1 MCNLNKIKSLARE
14 NGLSMS
20 FLCKKL
26 GLGTSYFNDIKIS
39 GKDIPDDRLLII
51 ANILDTTPEYLR
63 DETDEKKPLVNGD
76 EELTEYLNYLKNRP
90 EMKMLFSLAKD
101 ATKEDVEKSV
111 KIIEAVW
118 TTFLF
123 IPFRFRAKHTAV

>member
-111 KIIEAVW
+111 KIIEA
-118 TTFLF
+118 FL
-123 IPFRFRAKHTAV
+123 KNK